1 MIYSIQP
8 PFQIYSH
15 DRPLYIPL
23 NFHLYIV
30 LSLVKPEAINLYKPR
45 YISLHKP
52 PIERPEAIAGVME
65 ASLPRFWCIQILRE
79 SRRWVK
85 V

>member
-1 MIYSIQP
+1 MIYPIQP
-8 PFQIYSH
+8 PCPIYSH
-15 DRPLYIPL
+15 DLPLYIPL
-23 NFHLYIV
+23 NFHLYSFI
-30 LSLVKPEAINLYKPR
+30 LVKPEAINLYKPR

-52 PIERPEAIAGVME
+52 PIKRPEAIAGVME